1 MKILI
6 TGGGGFIASHIAD
19 KYIELGHE
27 VAILDNFSTGVQ
39 DNVNPKARFY
49 LGDIS
54 DSEFIDKTVSEFRPE
69 VLNHHAAH
77 IHVGKSVDDPK
88 FDATINIFGTINLMQ
103 SLVKYKSLK
112 RVIFASTGGAMYGN
126 KQTPFNEVMMPAPL
140 SPYGVSKRSAE
151 LYLGFYHAQYGI
163 PFVALRYANVY
174 GPRQNPHGEAGVVS
188 IFSKR
193 ILDRKQPV
201 INGDGLQTRDYVFV
215 EDVTAANVL
224 ALETTGTGA
233 FNIGTSIETSVN
245 SIFELVNKNFGTDWK
260 QVHGPARAGEQTT
273 SSLSYQKAKQVL
285 KWEPKIKLAE
295 GIKKTVEWF
304 KSHPERV

>member
-6 TGGGGFIASHIAD
+6 TGGAGFIASHVVDAYIAN
-19 KYIELGHE
+19 GHE
-27 VAILDNFSTGVQ
+27 VGIIDDLSTGVKE
-39 DNVNPKARFY
+39 NINPKAKFWQGNVADRDFVVKVV
-49 LGDIS
+49 D
-54 DSEFIDKTVSEFRPE
+54 EFQPQ

-77 IHVGKSVDDPK
+77 INVGRSVDDPK
-88 FDATINIFGTINLMQ
+88 FDATINILGTINLMQ
-103 SLVKYKSLK
+103 SLVRYKSLK
-112 RVIFASTGGAMYGN
+112 KVIFASTGGAMYGN
-126 KQTPFNEVMMPAPL
+126 KKTPFNEEMMPAPL

-193 ILDRKQPV
+193 ILEKKQPV

-215 EDVTAANVL
+215 EDVAAANL
-224 ALETTGTGA
+224 LTLNILETGA
-233 FNIGTSIETSVN
+233 FNIGTSVETDVN
-245 SIFELVNKNFGTDWK
+245 SIFELVNKNFGADWK

-273 SSLSYQKAKQVL
+273 SSLSYQRARQIL
-285 KWEPKIKLAE
+285 NWEPKIKLAE
-295 GIKKTVEWF
+295 GIKKTVDWF

>member
-6 TGGGGFIASHIAD
+6 TGGGGFIGSHIAD
-19 KYIELGHE
+19 KYIDLNHE
-27 VAILDNFSTGVQ
+27 VAVIDNLSTGVRE
-39 DNVNPKARFY
+39 NINPGVKFY

-54 DSEFIDKTVSEFRPE
+54 NPEFVNKVMAEFQPQI
-69 VLNHHAAH
+69 LNHHAAH

-88 FDATINIFGTINLMQ
+88 FDATINILGTINLMQ
-103 SLVKYKSLK
+103 SLVRMGNCRK
-112 RVIFASTGGAMYGN
+112 VIFASTGGAMYGN
-126 KQTPFNEVMMPAPL
+126 NQTPFNEEMMPSPL

-151 LYLGFYHAQYGI
+151 LYLGFYHSQYGI

-174 GPRQNPHGEAGVVS
+174 GPRQNPVGEAGVVS
-188 IFSKR
+188 IFSKK
-193 ILDRKQPV
+193 ILEKKQPV

-215 EDVTAANVL
+215 EDVAAANVL
-224 ALETTGTGA
+224 ALNTPEAGV
-233 FNIGTSIETSVN
+233 FNIGTSIETDVN
-245 SIFELVNKNFGTDWK
+245 SIFELANKNFGADWK

-285 KWEPKIKLAE
+285 NWQPKVKLAE

-304 KSHPERV
+304 RSHPERV

>member
-6 TGGGGFIASHIAD
+6 TGGAGFIASHVADAYIAD
-19 KYIELGHE
+19 GHD
-27 VAILDNFSTGVQ
+27 VGIVDDLSTGVKE
-39 DNVNPKARFY
+39 NINPKAKFWQGTVTNVDFVERV
-49 LGDIS
+49 IN
-54 DSEFIDKTVSEFRPE
+54 EFKPE

-77 IHVGKSVDDPK
+77 IHVGRSVDDPK
-88 FDATINIFGTINLMQ
+88 FDAAINILGTINLMQ
-103 SLVKYKSLK
+103 SLLEYKSLK
-112 RVIFASTGGAMYGN
+112 KVIFASTGGAMYGN
-126 KQTPFNEVMMPAPL
+126 NRTPFNEEMMPAPL

-188 IFSKR
+188 IFSKN
-193 ILDRKQPV
+193 ILEGKQPV
-201 INGDGLQTRDYVFV
+201 INGDGFQTRDYVFV
-215 EDVTAANVL
+215 EDVTAANIL
-224 ALETTGTGA
+224 ALKTPEAGA
-233 FNIGTSIETSVN
+233 FNIGTSIETDVN
-245 SIFELVNKNFGTDWK
+245 SLFELVNKNFGANWK

-285 KWEPKIKLAE
+285 NWQPKIKLAD

>member
-6 TGGGGFIASHIAD
+6 TGGAGFIASHVADAYIAA
-19 KYIELGHE
+19 GHE
-27 VAILDNFSTGVQ
+27 VAILDNLSTGVKE
-39 DNVNPKARFY
+39 NINLKAKFY

-54 DSEFIDKTVSEFRPE
+54 DPEFIDKVMSEFQPQI
-69 VLNHHAAH
+69 LNHHAAH
-77 IHVGKSVDDPK
+77 IHVGRSVDDPK
-88 FDATINIFGTINLMQ
+88 FDATINILGTINLMQ
-103 SLVKYKSLK
+103 SLVKAGSCKK
-112 RVIFASTGGAMYGN
+112 VIFASTGGAMYGN
-126 KQTPFNEVMMPAPL
+126 KQTPFNEEMMPAPL

-188 IFSKR
+188 IFSKK
-193 ILDRKQPV
+193 ILEKKQPV

-215 EDVTAANVL
+215 EDVAAANIL
-224 ALETTGTGA
+224 ALDAPESEA
-233 FNIGTSIETSVN
+233 YNIGTSVETDVN
-245 SIFELVNKNFGTDWK
+245 SIFELVNKNFGTGWK

-273 SSLSYQKAKQVL
+273 SSLSYKKARQVL
-285 KWEPKIKLAE
+285 SWQPKIKLSQ

>member
-126 KQTPFNEVMMPAPL
+126 KQTPFSEEMMPAPL

>member
-1 MKILI
+1 MRILI
-6 TGGGGFIASHIAD
+6 TGGAGFIASHVADAYIAN
-19 KYIELGHE
+19 GHE
-27 VAILDNFSTGVQ
+27 VAILDNLSTGVRE
-39 DNVNPKARFY
+39 NVNSGVKFY
-49 LGDIS
+49 FGDIS
-54 DSEFIDKTVSEFRPE
+54 DLEFVNKVVYEFKPE

-77 IHVGKSVDDPK
+77 IHVGRSVDDPK
-88 FDATINIFGTINLMQ
+88 FDATINILGTINLMQ
-103 SLVKYKSLK
+103 SLVKYKPLK
-112 RVIFASTGGAMYGN
+112 KVIFASTGGAMYGN
-126 KQTPFNEVMMPAPL
+126 KQTPFNEEMMPSPL

-188 IFSKR
+188 IFSKK
-193 ILDRKQPV
+193 ILERKQPV

-215 EDVTAANVL
+215 EDVAAANVL
-224 ALETTGTGA
+224 ALNTSEVGA
-233 FNIGTSIETSVN
+233 FNIGTSVETDVN
-245 SIFELVNKNFGTDWK
+245 SIFELVNKNFGADWK

-273 SSLSYQKAKQVL
+273 SSLSYQKAKQAL
-285 KWEPKIKLAE
+285 NWQPKIKLAE